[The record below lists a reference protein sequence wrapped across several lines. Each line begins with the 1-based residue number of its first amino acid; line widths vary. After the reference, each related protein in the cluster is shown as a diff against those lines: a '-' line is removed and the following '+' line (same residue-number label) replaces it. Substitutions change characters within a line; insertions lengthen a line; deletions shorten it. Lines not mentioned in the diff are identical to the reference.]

1 MLKWLKELPCWN
13 SFSVLWYERH
23 NSTFYLLALSL
34 LIIFSCPI
42 PPYFYLAYTQSQH
55 SLLQLSLLFKITKPS
70 GSEVS
75 IILSQNNSSSH
86 IKQRHL
92 AVAMD
97 REYFQ
102 HTTLEAMSYTR
113 RLVSSTIAI
122 VLYLFVVTYTFSAV
136 VPSALTVIMAIM
148 SVVVFNESGLT
159 TIASGDIAFRT
170 STSVVSNG

>member
-1 MLKWLKELPCWN
+1 
-13 SFSVLWYERH
+13 
-23 NSTFYLLALSL
+23 
-34 LIIFSCPI
+34 
-42 PPYFYLAYTQSQH
+42 
-55 SLLQLSLLFKITKPS
+55 
-70 GSEVS
+70 
-75 IILSQNNSSSH
+75 
-86 IKQRHL
+86 
-92 AVAMD
+92 MD

-102 HTTLEAMSYTR
+102 HATLEAMSYTR

-122 VLYLFVVTYTFSAV
+122 VLYVFVVTYTFSAV